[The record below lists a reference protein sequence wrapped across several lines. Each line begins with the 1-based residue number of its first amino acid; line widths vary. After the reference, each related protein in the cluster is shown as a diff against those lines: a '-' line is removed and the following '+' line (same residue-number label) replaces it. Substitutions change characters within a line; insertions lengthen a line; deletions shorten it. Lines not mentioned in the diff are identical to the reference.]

1 MDTQFTTSI
10 WGDEGFSAIL
20 SMRPPLEI
28 IQVLMRD
35 TSPPLWNFSEY
46 LAFQVFGTSEIV
58 IRGLAFFYYLIAIF
72 FVYLIG
78 SHFWSKKTG
87 VLAALLTFFN
97 PFFFIYA
104 FEGRMY
110 SILAAGVTA
119 SMYFFLKIIR
129 GEGHPKMTT
138 KMGYVIA
145 TLWALYSH
153 HFAIFALFVQ
163 GLWFLWELALG
174 NRKVAGVL
182 FKLFI
187 VVGIGYAPWM
197 IPLYKQ
203 TKMVGGGFWLGKPD
217 TEDLK
222 KLLYDYLSKGI
233 KSFDFDVPFLK
244 IKYYDLALYT
254 TYTTLVLRKWHKG
267 VKKTSFLLTWFFLPV
282 LLTWLVSQYFTS
294 IFYNRYLLYAIPGAM
309 LVVGSQTRKLSLIP
323 IAATLVLFIVID
335 GFYFTHPEK
344 LPFRELATYVL
355 ENQMPE
361 DARLNWNSNGAHH
374 LWETKY
380 YGIDAPIYSE
390 SGADLPFFVGTA
402 LMEPGDITQEIPDAE
417 KIAVI
422 TSGEVE
428 EVYLEGYELS
438 DYKDFNGAKVVW
450 MERE

>member
-1 MDTQFTTSI
+1 VETQFTTSI

-20 SMRPPLEI
+20 SMKSPMEI
-28 IQVLMRD
+28 IQILMRD

-72 FVYLIG
+72 FVYKIG
-78 SHFWSKKTG
+78 THFWSRKTG
-87 VLAALLTFFN
+87 ALAALLTFFN

-119 SMYFFLKIIR
+119 SMYFFLKILR
-129 GEGHPKMTT
+129 GEGNPKMTT
-138 KMGYVIA
+138 KVGYVVA

-187 VVGIGYAPWM
+187 ITGIGYIPWM
-197 IPLYKQ
+197 IPLYNQ
-203 TKMVGGGFWLGKPD
+203 TKMVGGGFWLSTPTPD
-217 TEDLK
+217 DLK
-222 KLLYDYLSKGI
+222 ILIYDYLSKGI
-233 KSFDFDVPFLK
+233 KSFDFDIPILNL
-244 IKYYDLALYT
+244 KYYDLALYMI
-254 TYTTLVLRKWHKG
+254 YATLVLRKWHKG
-267 VKKTSFLLTWFFLPV
+267 IKKTSFLLTWFLLPI
-282 LLTWLVSQYFTS
+282 LMTWLVSQYFTS

-309 LVVGSQTRKLSLIP
+309 LIVGSQTRKLSLIP
-323 IAATLVLFIVID
+323 IAGTLVLFLIID
-335 GFYFTHPEK
+335 GYYFTHPVK
-344 LPFRELATYVL
+344 LPFRELALYVQ

-380 YGIDAPIYSE
+380 YGIDAPIYS
-390 SGADLPFFVGTA
+390 SSDGDLPFFVGTA
-402 LMEPGDITQEIPDAE
+402 LMEEHDVTREIPDANR
-417 KIAVI
+417 IAVI

-428 EVYLEGYELS
+428 EVYLEGYELF
-438 DYKDFNGAKVVW
+438 DYKDFSGAKVVW